1 MAKKSK
7 VNKSQAVRDYA
18 AEHPDAKPAEIAA
31 ALAEMGI
38 QVSPQAVSTIK
49 YQAAKKGDAP
59 KRRGRPRKAAKATA
73 TTTAR
78 SNGRSGDLSG
88 LLAAKA
94 LADQVGGVEQAK
106 KLLDTLAKLRD

>member
-18 AEHPDAKPAEIAA
+18 AEHPDAKPAEISA

-49 YQAAKKGDAP
+49 YQAAKKTGAP
-59 KRRGRPRKAAKATA
+59 KRRGRPRKAAKGAA
-73 TTTAR
+73 APAR
-78 SNGRSGDLSG
+78 SNGRSGDLSD